1 MYRIKLTNGT
11 VLEFDSLD
19 ALTVDIHAGVVDAD
33 ALIFHQRAN
42 QWLPIHVHPAWKHA
56 MAAPRKTPAP
66 AAKPAAG
73 TPPRSTTP
81 SAGTNGNGNGS
92 APSAAL
98 RPLPRAGQPAA
109 DKPASPAPKN
119 TPSASASRSTPSA
132 GGSATATAESTLTS
146 LDLDL
151 LEPDTTAPV
160 QQAAPK
166 TAPATKA
173 ASRPAPS
180 TPAAST
186 PTPAAGT
193 PAAKMAP
200 RATEAPAA
208 KAPAVAEPPKG
219 GAVSVDS
226 LDEVLELIAPDEL
239 QVPAPPPAIAPR
251 PTSKA
256 APREEAATIVQVAAQ
271 ASATNAALAALGL
284 QSNSAAEETVASPA
298 APSPSPAS
306 TTPVATNADATAS
319 AAPVAAEPPAA
330 KPAAPV
336 ALPVPA
342 PTASA
347 DSLVPSATLLVV
359 PVEESVSLA
368 TPAPSAQVID
378 SITTSDLASDFAID
392 VQPLP
397 EPEPVEA
404 PAVAVE
410 PMVLPTT
417 TAEHA
422 VPAAVTSAPSRRAP
436 NRTLWYV
443 GGAVAAGVA
452 ITVIALRSSSKDAPV
467 PPPAATEQ
475 RSANPA
481 LPGAPLAPPAGS
493 AGDSAP
499 VLGRIE
505 PPADLA
511 LDPAESRGAA
521 ARSDDKA
528 KDAKKSKDE
537 SADAKSAREAKAEL
551 AEAKK
556 GKTDSAKNAVV
567 TSEDGVIVAPTTD
580 FKSLGAISVKSDVA
594 PSVLASRY
602 AAAHDAAWNDLVA
615 RLRLAGF
622 DNLFAPARTA
632 PSGASSARASV
643 AAARAHIAQWRTRT
657 STIEKAYRDSSASLA
672 AAGQW
677 DAGEQKEWEGRA
689 RRGESGESAQQVNA
703 ILAAADRLFFILAA
717 NASGY
722 EAINDGL
729 RFSDTG
735 AQRDYWEA
743 RRAFQA
749 AAGAAG
755 SAEPRTPLAAVL
767 KALGGRPPEGVN
779 AN

>member
-56 MAAPRKTPAP
+56 MAAPRKTPP
-66 AAKPAAG
+66 AAKPAGA
-73 TPPRSTTP
+73 TPPRGSAAAPASTT
-81 SAGTNGNGNGS
+81 GS
-92 APSAAL
+92 APAAAL
-98 RPLPRAGQPAA
+98 RPLPRAAQSSAE
-109 DKPASPAPKN
+109 KPATPAPKG
-119 TPSASASRSTPSA
+119 TTSSTGPSPSATGSASASAAASA
-132 GGSATATAESTLTS
+132 GAGLAS

-151 LEPDTTAPV
+151 IEPEESAP
-160 QQAAPK
+160 AP
-166 TAPATKA
+166 APATKSA
-173 ASRPAPS
+173 PKAKPA
-180 TPAAST
+180 
-186 PTPAAGT
+186 PTPAPTAT
-193 PAAKMAP
+193 AVETPKPAAASPAAKSAP
-200 RATEAPAA
+200 RPAA
-208 KAPAVAEPPKG
+208 APTPKATAGTEPPKT
-219 GAVSVDS
+219 VSVDS
-226 LDEVLELIAPDEL
+226 LDEVLELIAPEEL
-239 QVPAPPPAIAPR
+239 EVPAPPPAIAPR
-251 PTSKA
+251 PAPKAPPRQEA
-256 APREEAATIVQVAAQ
+256 APIVQVAAQ
-271 ASATNAALAALGL
+271 ASATNAALAALGRD
-284 QSNSAAEETVASPA
+284 A
-298 APSPSPAS
+298 APEAS
-306 TTPVATNADATAS
+306 TPAPTPTEAPAQAS
-319 AAPVAAEPPAA
+319 AAQPTVPAEAPAPATAAQ
-330 KPAAPV
+330 PAAPV

-347 DSLVPSATLLVV
+347 DTLVPSPTLLVV
-359 PVEESVSLA
+359 PVEESVTLA
-368 TPAPSAQVID
+368 APAPERATSD
-378 SITTSDLASDFAID
+378 RITTTDLASDFAIE
-392 VQPLP
+392 VHPLP
-397 EPEPVEA
+397 APEPVES
-404 PAVAVE
+404 PVAVE
-410 PMVLPTT
+410 EPLPAFTT

-422 VPAAVTSAPSRRAP
+422 LPSPVTAAPGPRPP

-443 GGAVAAGVA
+443 GGALAAGVA
-452 ITVIALRSSSKDAPV
+452 ITAIALGGRGKDDAAAPV
-467 PPPAATEQ
+467 VATEQ

-481 LPGAPLAPPAGS
+481 LPGAPLAPPAAPG
-493 AGDSAP
+493 GDLAP

-505 PPADLA
+505 PPAEPA
-511 LDPAESRGAA
+511 PEPAESDAA
-521 ARSDDKA
+521 ARSDARAPESRKA
-528 KDAKKSKDE
+528 RDEATTAKP
-537 SADAKSAREAKAEL
+537 AREAKADRGAKTEL
-551 AEAKK
+551 AEAKAADEKK
-556 GKTDSAKNAVV
+556 GKGDSAKPAR
-567 TSEDGVIVAPTTD
+567 TGDDGVIVAPSAD
-580 FKSLGAISVKSDVA
+580 FKSLGTIAVKADVN

-602 AAAHDAAWNDLVA
+602 ASAHDAAWNDLVA

-657 STIEKAYRDSSASLA
+657 STIEKAYRDSSASLT

-677 DAGEQKEWEGRA
+677 DAEEQKAWEGRG

-722 EAINDGL
+722 EAAADGL
-729 RFSDTG
+729 RFTDSG

-743 RRAFQA
+743 RRTFLA